1 MYMAE
6 QKREETKL
14 NRADTSERTEAIRQK
29 AESGSPM
36 AKTRPT
42 AQSDRSDRSIAETRA
57 VLSAVGADCFPMTAT
72 TLAGVEPQL
81 AEELRALGAQNI
93 EVGRRAVS
101 FEGDMRL
108 LYKANYTLRTA
119 LRIL

>member
-36 AKTRPT
+36 AETRLT
-42 AQSDRSDRSIAETRA
+42 AQSDRSVDRSDRSIAETRA
-57 VLSAVGADCFPMTAT
+57 VLSAVGADCFSMTAT

-93 EVGRRAVS
+93 EVGRSLGKYAT
-101 FEGDMRL
+101 M
-108 LYKANYTLRTA
+108 
-119 LRIL
+119 